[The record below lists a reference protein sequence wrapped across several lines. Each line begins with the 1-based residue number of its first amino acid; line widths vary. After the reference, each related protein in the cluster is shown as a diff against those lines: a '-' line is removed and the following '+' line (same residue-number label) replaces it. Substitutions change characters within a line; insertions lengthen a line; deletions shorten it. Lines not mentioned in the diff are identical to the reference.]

1 MFNSDKQLLETLLRW
16 AHEGKLQLPEFQRS
30 YVWTEDSV
38 ISLLASI
45 LRGYPVG
52 ALLTLEHG
60 GRVNFKPRG
69 LEGTNFQNIQP
80 ETLLLDGQQRITS
93 LYQTLYSEQPAVMDR
108 GRGTYAKRHF
118 FLDIAKALSDAV
130 DIEDAI
136 LAVPEDRVVRSDF
149 GRAIDLNVSTEELQ
163 FEQHLFPL
171 DRVFNDRDW
180 IFGWRTHWRDRPERQ
195 QIDDLERGLELRV
208 LRRLR
213 EYQMPIINLDKN
225 NSRAA
230 ICTIFEKVNVGG
242 IKLDAFELLTAM
254 YAGEGENG
262 YDLREDWLGTA
273 TQHGRRARIAQK
285 SPSVGGIFAKLAPT
299 DFLQACTL
307 LYTIER
313 RDVAAAAGNTG
324 LDLPQVNCKRETL
337 LQLPFDDFLR
347 FAPKVEQGFAEAAKF
362 LGEQRILYT
371 DALPYA
377 PQIMALAAY
386 FALMGSAGGSAAAKG
401 KLARWFW
408 AGVLGEHYGSGTDT
422 KIARDVPELRRW
434 TLDSNSPEPLIFSM
448 TYMQADRLNLLRD
461 RRAAVY
467 KGFHALLMKRGC
479 RDFVTGDGFD
489 VMSLWQEP
497 IDVHHIFPAAWCKTH
512 GKAPDDYN
520 SIINKAPLSAA
531 TNRTVLRGDAPS
543 EYLVR
548 IEQEH
553 GVERHVLDEILRQ
566 HLIDPALLRADN
578 FEGFFT
584 DRKAR
589 LAAVAGEAM
598 GRPVLETTAV
608 EPNLVSA
615 PPLTLDEREQLE
627 VDA

>member
-1 MFNSDKQLLETLLRW
+1 MFNSDKQQLETLLRR
-16 AHEGKLQLPEFQRS
+16 AHEGKLQLPDFQRN

-52 ALLTLEHG
+52 ALLTLERG
-60 GRVNFKPRG
+60 GEVNFKPRG
-69 LEGTNFQNIQP
+69 LEGTTNQGIQP

-93 LYQTLYSEQPAVMDR
+93 LYQALYSKRPALMDR
-108 GRGTYAKRHF
+108 GRGTYAQRYF
-118 FLDIAKALSDAV
+118 FLDIAKALSEAV
-130 DIEDAI
+130 DIGDAI
-136 LAVPEDRVVRSDF
+136 IAVPEDRVIRSDF
-149 GRAIDLNVSTEELQ
+149 GRLIELDVSTEEQQ

-171 DRVFNDRDW
+171 NCVFDDRDW
-180 IFGWRTHWRDRPERQ
+180 IYKWRDHWRYRPERAQ
-195 QIDDLERGLELRV
+195 VDDMERGLEMRV

-213 EYQMPIINLDKN
+213 EYQMPIINLDRT

-242 IKLDAFELLTAM
+242 VKLDAFELLTAM
-254 YAGEGENG
+254 YAGEGQG
-262 YDLREDWLGTA
+262 YDLREDWLGTT
-273 TQHGRRARIAQK
+273 TQHGRRARISKQ
-285 SPSVGGIFAKLAPT
+285 SPPGGGIFVKLAST

-307 LYTIER
+307 LHTIER
-313 RDVAAAAGNTG
+313 RDLAAAGGKVG
-324 LDLPQVNCKRETL
+324 LDLPQVNCRRETL
-337 LQLPFDDFLR
+337 LQLPLDTFLR
-347 FAPKVEQGFAEAAKF
+347 VAPKVEQGFAEAAKF
-362 LGEQRILYT
+362 LGEQRILYN

-386 FALMGSAGGSAAAKG
+386 FALLGQCGHSAAAKS

-434 TLDSNSPEPLIFSM
+434 TLDSSSPEPVIFSV
-448 TYMQADRLNLLRD
+448 TYMQADRLNSLRN
-461 RRAAVY
+461 RRAAAY

-489 VMSLWQEP
+489 VMSLWQDP
-497 IDVHHIFPAAWCKTH
+497 IDVHHIFPEAWCKMR

-520 SIINKAPLSAA
+520 SIINKTPLSAA
-531 TNRTVLRGDAPS
+531 TNRGVLRGDAPS
-543 EYLVR
+543 VYLAR

-566 HLIDPALLRADN
+566 HLIDPSLLRADN
-578 FEGFFT
+578 FEEFFAS
-584 DRKAR
+584 RKAR
-589 LAAVAGEAM
+589 LAAMAGEVM
-598 GRPVLETTAV
+598 GRPVVEAVAV
-608 EPNLVSA
+608 EPNLVPA
-615 PPLTLDEREQLE
+615 APLTLDEREQFE
-627 VDA
+627 ADA